1 LHLSSFL
8 FLARIKPREKT
19 VMAKYRSA
27 IFYVLVIGGF
37 LSLMYWVVQAG
48 KPLEAGK
55 VLSSPPGLKDLDIL
69 AMFKDTITQNVTHPL
84 AILLLQIITIIFTAR
99 TFGFLFN
106 KIGQP
111 TVIGEV
117 VAGIFLGPS
126 ILGAWFPEYTA
137 FLFPK
142 TSLPNLQFFSQIG
155 LILFMFVIGME
166 LDLKVLKNKA
176 KDAIIISHA
185 SIIVPYALG
194 MGLSFFL
201 YREFAPENINFLS
214 FSLFMGIAMSI
225 TAFPVLARIIQER
238 GMTKN
243 RVGTI
248 AITCAAADDITA
260 WCILASVIAI
270 VKAGSFY
277 SSLFT
282 IALAAGYVFV
292 MLKLIKPFVSKLG
305 EVYSNKET
313 LSLNVVAIIFGVLLI
328 SSYTSEV
335 IGIHALFG
343 AFLAGVIMPP
353 KFSFRRILIEKVEY
367 IALGLLLPLFFAFSG
382 LRTQIG
388 LLNDGHSWSICFF
401 IILIAVVGKFGGSM
415 FAARFVGQS
424 WKDSLM
430 IGALMNTRGLMELI
444 VLNIGYDLGV
454 LTPTVFAMMVLMALV
469 TTFMTGPALDL
480 INKYSKAEHEEKSSG
495 LKQKF
500 RILISFANPSMGKKM
515 VRIAALLSGNS
526 NARITALHITPSA
539 DINKFDAAEYE
550 KESFK
555 PVKSEANKLG
565 IDIHTLYKASN
576 DVSEEILSSAN
587 SGEYNLMIVGAG
599 QSLFQGSFL
608 GKLIGITANALN
620 PERLINTIAGK
631 DTLVESQTIIDERVK
646 DFIEQSNIPVGIFVD
661 RDFAEIEKI
670 IIPVFSISD
679 VFLLFYAKK
688 ILRNSDAKILIIDY
702 MDVINSNSELREEV
716 TNIENYSPNS
726 IALVSRNGMDLNEL
740 SESSLMILSFDGW
753 KALERENE
761 VIDKENI
768 SLLLIRP

>member
-1 LHLSSFL
+1 M
-8 FLARIKPREKT
+8 T
-19 VMAKYRSA
+19 KYRS
-27 IFYVLVIGGF
+27 ITFYVLVIGGF
-37 LSLMYWVVQAG
+37 SALMYWIVQTG
-48 KPLEAGK
+48 QPLEAGK
-55 VLSSPPGLKDLDIL
+55 VTALVKNASNFDIWG
-69 AMFKDTITQNVTHPL
+69 MFKNTINNNITSPL
-84 AILLLQIITIIFTAR
+84 AILLLQIITIIITAR

-126 ILGAWFPEYTA
+126 ILGMWFPEYTV

-155 LILFMFVIGME
+155 LILFMFVIGLE
-166 LDLKVLKNKA
+166 LDLKILKTKA
-176 KDAIIISHA
+176 RDAIVISHA

-194 MGLSFFL
+194 MGLAYFIYF
-201 YREFAPENINFLS
+201 EFAPANITFLS

-238 GMTKN
+238 GMTKTK
-243 RVGTI
+243 VGTI

-270 VKAGSFY
+270 VKAGSFA

-282 IALAAGYVFV
+282 IALAIGYVIV
-292 MLKLIKPFVSKLG
+292 MLKLIKPFLNKLG

-313 LSLNVVAIIFGVLLI
+313 LSLNIVAIIFGILLI
-328 SSYTSEV
+328 SSYATEI

-367 IALGLLLPLFFAFSG
+367 VALGLLLPLFFAFSG

-388 LLNDGHSWSICFF
+388 LLNDGHTWGVCML
-401 IILIAVVGKFGGSM
+401 IIFIAVVGKFGGSM
-415 FAARFVGQS
+415 FAAKFVGQS
-424 WKDSLM
+424 WKDSLT

-454 LTPTVFAMMVLMALV
+454 LTPIVFAMMVLMALV

-480 INKYSKAEHEEKSSG
+480 INKFSKNTDEEKTTG

-500 RILISFANPSMGKKM
+500 KILISFANPQTGKKM
-515 VRIAALLSGNS
+515 IRIASLLSGNS
-526 NARITALHITPSA
+526 NTLITTLHITPSA
-539 DINKFDAAEYE
+539 DINKFNAAEYE

-555 PVKSEANKLG
+555 PVKSEANRLG
-565 IDIHTLYKASN
+565 LDIHTLYKASN

-587 SGEYNLMIVGAG
+587 SGEFNLMIVGAG

-608 GKLIGITANALN
+608 GKLIGFTANALN
-620 PERLINTIAGK
+620 PEKLINSIAGK
-631 DTLVESQTIIDERVK
+631 SSLVESQTIIDERVK
-646 DFIEQSNIPVGIFVD
+646 NFIAQSQIPVAIFVD
-661 RDFAEIEKI
+661 KDFDETDKI
-670 IIPVFSISD
+670 LIPIFSISD

-688 ILRNSDAKILIIDY
+688 ILKNSDSKILIIDY
-702 MDVINSNSELREEV
+702 KDIISSNSELKEEI
-716 TNIENYSPNS
+716 TTIENFSPNN
-726 IALVSRNGMDLNEL
+726 IALVNKKEANLSNL
-740 SESSLMILSFDGW
+740 SESSLMIVSFDGW
-753 KALERENE
+753 KALERENNFM
-761 VIDKENI
+761 DHKSM